1 MTGSVAAGPLA
12 PFRVLDLTNELGQ
25 LAGRMLGDLGAEVI
39 KVEPPGGDQ
48 TRFIGPF
55 RGDVVDPEESLHW
68 WTFNTNKLSATLDL
82 TTAGGQELFGR
93 LLDTADFLLETTPP
107 DAAAAIGLG
116 VESISA
122 SHPKLVH
129 TSITPFGRDGPYAHW
144 KATDLVGTAMGGLS
158 SLCGAPGRQ
167 PIRPTA
173 SQGYAQVSAQAVV
186 GTLIAHYQRTRTGL
200 GQHVDQ
206 SMQEAVTF
214 THDNASPTWDIRGV
228 NNGRPGNGREIG
240 GYKSGQYV
248 YEAADGY
255 VAALSYGGLFGLT
268 ARQTIEW
275 LNHHGMARD
284 LTSEEWLA
292 KLDATQGIL
301 IPPAG
306 PDADYLNETLV
317 AFCKQFTRAQLVA
330 EAQQIRNG
338 WGIVH
343 TPKDL
348 LENEHLAE
356 REYWQEI
363 EHEDGQVAYPGP
375 WAKLSKTP
383 ISTRHRAPHIG
394 EHNDYVYGELLGLA
408 DDEIE
413 QLANAGTI

>member
-1 MTGSVAAGPLA
+1 MTTQAAAGPLA
-12 PFRVLDLTNELGQ
+12 PFRVIDLTNELGQ

-39 KVEPPGGDQ
+39 KVEQPGGDES
-48 TRFIGPF
+48 RFIGPF
-55 RGDVVDPEESLHW
+55 RGDVVDPEYSLHW
-68 WTFNTNKLSATLDL
+68 WTFNANKLGATLDL
-82 TTAGGQELFGR
+82 TRTAGQELFTK
-93 LLDTADFLLETTPP
+93 LLDTADFLIETCPP
-107 DAAAAIGLG
+107 DAAAALGLG
-116 VESISA
+116 VEAVHS
-122 SHPKLVH
+122 SHPGLVH
-129 TSITPFGRDGPYAHW
+129 TSITPFGRDGPYANW

-158 SLCGAPGRQ
+158 SLCGAPGRP

-173 SQGYAQVSAQAVV
+173 SQGFTQASAQAVV
-186 GTLIAHYQRTRTGL
+186 GTLIAHYQRTKTGR

-214 THDNASPTWDIRGV
+214 THDNASPTWDIRGI

-275 LNHHGMARD
+275 LDHHGMAGD

-301 IPPAG
+301 IPPTG
-306 PDADYLNETLV
+306 EDGDHLNDVLV
-317 AFCKQFTRAQLVA
+317 AFCKQFTRAQLVT

-343 TPKDL
+343 TPRDL
-348 LENEHLAE
+348 LENEHLAA
-356 REYWQEI
+356 REYWTEI
-363 EHEDGQVAYPGP
+363 EHEEAHVTYPGP
-375 WAKLSKTP
+375 WARLSKTP
-383 ISTRHRAPHIG
+383 ISIRHRAPRIG
-394 EHNDYVYGELLGLA
+394 EHNFYVYGNLLGFS
-408 DDEIE
+408 DDEIM
-413 QLANAGTI
+413 QLSDEGAI

>member
-1 MTGSVAAGPLA
+1 MTDTSPAGPLA
-12 PFRVLDLTNELGQ
+12 PFRVIDLTNELGQ

-39 KVEPPGGDQ
+39 KIEPPYGDQ
-48 TRFIGPF
+48 SRFIGPF
-55 RGDVVDPEESLHW
+55 RDDIVDPELSLHW

-82 TTAGGQELFGR
+82 TSVRGQEIFSQ
-93 LLDTADFLLETTPP
+93 LLASAHFLVETCPP
-107 DAAAAIGLG
+107 EAAAALGLG
-116 VESISA
+116 SEAVAAE
-122 SHPKLVH
+122 HPHLVH
-129 TSITPFGRDGPYAHW
+129 TSITPFGRSGPYATW

-158 SLCGAPGRQ
+158 SLCGAPGRE

-173 SQGYAQVSAQAVV
+173 SQGYTQASAQAVV
-186 GTLIAHYQRTRTGL
+186 GSLIAHYQRTKTGR

-248 YEAADGY
+248 FEAADGY
-255 VAALSYGGLFGLT
+255 VACLSYGGLFGLT
-268 ARQTIEW
+268 ARQTIAW
-275 LNHHGMARD
+275 LDHHGMAGD
-284 LTSEEWLA
+284 LTSDEWLA

-301 IPPAG
+301 APPAG
-306 PDADYLNETLV
+306 EDSDYLNQVLTD
-317 AFCKQFTRAQLVA
+317 FCKQFTRAQLVS

-348 LENEHLAE
+348 LENDHLAA
-356 REYWQEI
+356 RDYWQQI
-363 EHEDGQVAYPGP
+363 EHDGEQITYAGP
-375 WAKLSKTP
+375 WAKLSQTP
-383 ISTRHRAPHIG
+383 IATRHRAPHIG
-394 EHNDYVYGELLGLA
+394 EHNDYVYGDLLGLS
-408 DDEIE
+408 DEEISE
-413 QLANAGTI
+413 LATAGVI

>member
-1 MTGSVAAGPLA
+1 MTNGPLA
-12 PFRVLDLTNELGQ
+12 PFRVIDLTNELGQ

-39 KVEPPGGDQ
+39 KVEPPGGDES
-48 TRFIGPF
+48 RFIGPF
-55 RGDVVDPEESLHW
+55 RADSVDPEESLHW
-68 WTFNTNKLSATLDL
+68 WTFNSNKLSATLDI
-82 TTAGGQELFGR
+82 TSERGRELFSQ
-93 LLDTADFLLETTPP
+93 LLDTADFLLETCPP
-107 DAAAAIGLG
+107 DAAAALGLG
-116 VESISA
+116 VEEIRA

-129 TSITPFGRDGPYAHW
+129 TSITPFGRDGPYANW

-158 SLCGAPGRQ
+158 SLCGAPGRP

-173 SQGYAQVSAQAVV
+173 SQGYTQVSAQAVV
-186 GTLIAHYQRTRTGL
+186 GSLIAHYRRTKTGR

-248 YEAADGY
+248 YECADGY

-275 LNHHGMARD
+275 LDRHGMARD
-284 LTSEEWLA
+284 LTSDEWLA
-292 KLDATQGIL
+292 KLDATTGLL

-306 PDADYLNETLV
+306 DDADYLNDTLV
-317 AFCKQFTRAQLVA
+317 AFCKRFPRAQLVA

-356 REYWQEI
+356 RDYWQEVD
-363 EHEDGQVAYPGP
+363 HGDAHVAYPGP
-375 WAKLSKTP
+375 WAKLGKTP
-383 ISTRHRAPHIG
+383 LTVRHRAPLIG
-394 EHNDYVYGELLGLA
+394 EHNDYVYGDLLGLS
-408 DDEIE
+408 DDEIRL
-413 QLANAGTI
+413 LASESVI

>member
-1 MTGSVAAGPLA
+1 MSTSSAVGPLA

-39 KVEPPGGDQ
+39 KIEPPGGDES
-48 TRFIGPF
+48 RFIGPF
-55 RGDVVDPEESLHW
+55 RGDVVDPEQSLHW

-82 TTAGGQELFGR
+82 SSPRGQELFTR
-93 LLDTADFLLETTPP
+93 LLEQADFLVETCPP
-107 DAAAAIGLG
+107 EAASALGLG
-116 VESISA
+116 VESVRSA
-122 SHPKLVH
+122 HPRLVH
-129 TSITPFGRDGPYAHW
+129 TSITPFGREGPYAHW

-158 SLCGAPGRQ
+158 SLCGAPGRP

-173 SQGYAQVSAQAVV
+173 SQGYAQASAQAVV
-186 GTLIAHYQRTRTGL
+186 GTLIAHYQRTRSGR

-214 THDNASPTWDIRGV
+214 THDNAMPTWDIRGI

-255 VAALSYGGLFGLT
+255 VACLSYGGLFGLT
-268 ARQTIEW
+268 ARQTIAW
-275 LNHHGMARD
+275 LDHHGMAGE
-284 LTSEEWLA
+284 LTSDEWLA
-292 KLDATQGIL
+292 KLDATQGL
-301 IPPAG
+301 LLPPAG
-306 PDADYLNETLV
+306 HDGDYLNETLV
-317 AFCKQFTRAQLVA
+317 AFCKRFTRAQLVA

-343 TPKDL
+343 TPQDL
-348 LENEHLAE
+348 LENEHLAA
-356 REYWQEI
+356 RGYWVEV
-363 EHEDGQVAYPGP
+363 EHEEAHVTYPGP

-383 ISTRHRAPHIG
+383 ITMRHRAPRIG
-394 EHNDYVYGELLGLA
+394 EHNQYVYGDLLGLSA
-408 DDEIE
+408 DDLSPLSADAVI
-413 QLANAGTI
+413 

>member
-1 MTGSVAAGPLA
+1 MTTDTVAGPLA
-12 PFRVLDLTNELGQ
+12 PFRVIDLTNELGQ

-39 KVEPPGGDQ
+39 KVEPPGGDES
-48 TRFIGPF
+48 RFIGPF
-55 RGDVVDPEESLHW
+55 RGDVVDPEQSLHW
-68 WTFNTNKLSATLDL
+68 WTFNNNKLSATLDL
-82 TTAGGQELFGR
+82 TAPRGQELFGL
-93 LLDTADFLLETTPP
+93 LLDQADFLVETCPP
-107 DAAAAIGLG
+107 DAAAALGLG
-116 VESISA
+116 VEAIRSSQ
-122 SHPKLVH
+122 PGLVH
-129 TSITPFGRDGPYAHW
+129 TSITPFGRDGPYANW

-158 SLCGAPGRQ
+158 SLCGAPGRP
-167 PIRPTA
+167 PIRPSA
-173 SQGYAQVSAQAVV
+173 SQGYTQASAQAVV
-186 GTLIAHYQRTRTGL
+186 GSLIAHYQRTKTGR

-214 THDNASPTWDIRGV
+214 THDNASPTWDIRGI

-275 LNHHGMARD
+275 LDHHGMARD
-284 LTSEEWLA
+284 LTSDGWLA
-292 KLDATQGIL
+292 KLDATTGLL

-306 PDADYLNETLV
+306 DDADYLNETLV
-317 AFCKQFTRAQLVA
+317 AFCKRFTRAQLVA

-343 TPKDL
+343 TPRDL
-348 LENEHLAE
+348 LENEHLAA
-356 REYWQEI
+356 RDYWVEI
-363 EHEDGQVAYPGP
+363 EHEEAHVTYPGP

-383 ISTRHRAPHIG
+383 LTVRHRAPHIG
-394 EHNDYVYGELLGLA
+394 EHNDYVYGELLQLSNDEVTQLS
-408 DDEIE
+408 DD
-413 QLANAGTI
+413 GVV